1 MASSNIKPLQQLL
14 LRSSN
19 EPVSPINTLAVFRLN
34 IKNPKHDPTIILPK
48 TITSF
53 TSKIIAITVKHVAI
67 IADILVLNPSIPS
80 VKFIAFVVPN
90 ITNITKGIYKSIGNT
105 IYFLAK
111 GINVSVP
118 KCIPLVKYN
127 VYATEIIS
135 NPSILYAGFNP
146 FVSLKTNFLKSSIK
160 PIVPNPIVINSNGR
174 IFLAVSG
181 SLVL

>member
-14 LRSSN
+14 LRSNN

-80 VKFIAFVVPN
+80 VKFIALVVAS
-90 ITNITKGIYKSIGNT
+90 ITTIENGI
-105 IYFLAK
+105 
-111 GINVSVP
+111 
-118 KCIPLVKYN
+118 
-127 VYATEIIS
+127 
-135 NPSILYAGFNP
+135 
-146 FVSLKTNFLKSSIK
+146 
-160 PIVPNPIVINSNGR
+160 
-174 IFLAVSG
+174 
-181 SLVL
+181 